1 MRENR
6 RYEIKKL
13 MNKNQ
18 ITDIHHLYDHV
29 YC

>member
-18 ITDIHHLYDHV
+18 IIDIKHLYDHV

>member
-6 RYEIKKL
+6 RYEMKKL

-18 ITDIHHLYDHV
+18 ITDIKHLYDHV

>member
-6 RYEIKKL
+6 RYEIKTL

-18 ITDIHHLYDHV
+18 IIDIKHLYDHV

>member
-18 ITDIHHLYDHV
+18 ITDIKHLYDHV

>member
-1 MRENR
+1 MRENQ
-6 RYEIKKL
+6 RYEIKTL

-18 ITDIHHLYDHV
+18 ITDIKHLYDHV

>member
-1 MRENR
+1 MREFQ
-6 RYEIKKL
+6 RYEIKTL

-18 ITDIHHLYDHV
+18 IIDTKHLYDHV